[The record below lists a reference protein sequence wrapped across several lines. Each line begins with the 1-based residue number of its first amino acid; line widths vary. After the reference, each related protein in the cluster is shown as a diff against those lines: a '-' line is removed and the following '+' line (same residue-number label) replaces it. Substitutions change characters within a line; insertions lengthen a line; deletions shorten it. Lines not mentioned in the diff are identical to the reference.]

1 MPREFK
7 PVRFSGMMAVAAF
20 LVCGVT
26 AFYAHRA
33 VDGRSTGGTG
43 GVLDPKESGRGS
55 ARRREIVG
63 TGRGEH
69 DRREL
74 FSAAGVG
81 QQTGLESCV
90 LNMTTRRDSRRRV
103 RTGDRKPNI
112 EHEAVGEV

>member
-7 PVRFSGMMAVAAF
+7 LVRFFMMMAVAAF
-20 LVCGVT
+20 LVCSVT

-33 VDGRSTGGTG
+33 VHGRTPEERAVYWIGEKALGGAK
-43 GVLDPKESGRGS
+43 LS
-55 ARRREIVG
+55 AP
-63 TGRGEH
+63 GRGEH

-74 FSAAGVG
+74 FSAAGVW

-90 LNMTTRRDSRRRV
+90 LNMTTRRDSRRRML
-103 RTGDRKPNI
+103 TGDRKPNI